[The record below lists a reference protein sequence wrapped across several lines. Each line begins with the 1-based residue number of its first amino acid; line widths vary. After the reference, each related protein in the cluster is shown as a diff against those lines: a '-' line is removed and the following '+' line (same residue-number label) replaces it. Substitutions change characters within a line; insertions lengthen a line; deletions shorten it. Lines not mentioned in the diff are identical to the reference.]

1 MILLLVNQLSCGSVA
16 LPIPPPYLLHI
27 FLPHLPQSSLFVMEV
42 PNLFETHYVMRNV
55 WSFRQAE
62 YYICHHDEE
71 PWMLSVRE
79 LRARLGRRFCP
90 AEVYRAR
97 LTVVSIHLYMA
108 GHQRT
113 AIDII
118 YEHIT
123 NPDDYAAHPPIV
135 PELRRWDSEEL
146 RIADAA
152 NQ

>member
-16 LPIPPPYLLHI
+16 LPIPPPYLLYI
-27 FLPHLPQSSLFVMEV
+27 FLSYQTQSSLVVMEV

-71 PWMLSVRE
+71 PLRLSVRE
-79 LRARLGRRFCP
+79 LRARLGRRYCP

-123 NPDDYAAHPPIV
+123 HPDDYAALPPID
-135 PELRRWDSEEL
+135 PELLRWDSEEL